1 MKVKTYTPKAA
12 EIEQAWWLVD
22 AEGQILGRLATRIA
36 TILRGKHKAAYTPHM
51 DLGDYVVVVNAQK
64 VAVTGQRMTQ
74 KLYRRHSG
82 YPGGL
87 RETTLEQMLARDPD
101 RVIRLAVRGMMPRN
115 RLSRQMLGKLKV
127 YAGPEHP
134 HRAQNPI
141 PLASEG
147 KHDG

>member
-36 TILRGKHKAAYTPHM
+36 TILRGKHKAAYTPHL
-51 DLGDYVVVVNAQK
+51 DLGDYVVVVNAEK
-64 VAVTGQRMTQ
+64 VAVTGQRLTQ

-87 RETTLEQMLARDPD
+87 RERTLEQMLARDPD

-147 KHDG
+147 TQNG